1 MKILLAIDG
10 SDVSLRAV
18 RNLIEHVRWFREQPE
33 LHLLHV
39 HLPVPIGLATHPISR
54 ETLDSYYREDSEA
67 ALVGARLLL
76 EDAGFSCA
84 SHIHVGSPAEIIV
97 KVAGELGCELI
108 CMGSHGHSVLKNALL
123 GSVATKVLQ
132 LAKTPLLLVK

>member
-18 RNLIEHVRWFREQPE
+18 RSLIEHVRCFRDKPE

-39 HLPVPIGLATHPISR
+39 HAPVPVGLATHPISH
-54 ETLDSYYREDSEA
+54 ETIELYYREEGEA
-67 ALVGARLLL
+67 ALAEAKQLL
-76 EDAGFSCA
+76 EAAELSCA
-84 SHIHVGSPAEIIV
+84 SHIYVGQPAEIIV
-97 KVAGELGCELI
+97 KVAQELGCELI
-108 CMGSHGHSVLKNALL
+108 CMGSHGHGVLKNAIL

-132 LAKTPLLLVK
+132 LAHIPLLVVK

>member
-10 SDVSLRAV
+10 SEVSLRAV
-18 RNLIEHVRWFREQPE
+18 RSLIEHVRWFREPPE

-54 ETLDSYYREDSEA
+54 ETLETYYREESEA
-67 ALVGARLLL
+67 ALAGARQLL
-76 EDAGFSCA
+76 EDAGFS
-84 SHIHVGSPAEIIV
+84 STLHIHVGQPAELIV
-97 KVAGELGCELI
+97 KVAKELGCEMV
-108 CMGSHGHSVLKNALL
+108 CMGSHGHSVLKNAIL

-132 LAKTPLLLVK
+132 LVKVPLLLVK